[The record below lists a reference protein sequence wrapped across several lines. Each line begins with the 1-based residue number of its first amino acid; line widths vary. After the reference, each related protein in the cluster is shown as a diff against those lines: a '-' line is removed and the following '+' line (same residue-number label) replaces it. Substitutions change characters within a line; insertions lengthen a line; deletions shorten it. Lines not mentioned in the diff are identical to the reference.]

1 MAYDASQT
9 DRPQAQTLG
18 STPLSERQSP
28 QGTETPPDGS
38 QTGST
43 TPSSSPEQNPNKAPQ
58 RASSG
63 MFTNIQNYISKNQP
77 QGAKMADAASKS
89 MEQTAQA
96 VQGKADQVN
105 KNFQAAATA
114 SAPKNLNTAVDTVS
128 NVANVAAGYYDNV
141 DRDNFQTPEVVGNN
155 YDPINFD
162 TSRDD
167 EIYDILNMQYK
178 GPTDLRSIQGYG
190 DASNEAAKAQQLM
203 NTVRSGDR
211 GQLLKQTFGQNQD
224 YTSGQRNLDD
234 LVLGKNIAQVQDTV
248 QQLGPMSGVLDQA
261 QQQASA
267 FAQERADEILGV
279 RDQSRG
285 ALQQIAEL
293 RAAEVDK
300 RLSQTV
306 KNWNEMPEYMRGIL
320 RNQTGGATLTDQEM
334 ALLGLNVD
342 QNLYNS
348 LNSLTGTTNPNTKVM
363 GIRRDNDKINEFI
376 QSSGP
381 ADRQALTEKR
391 EFDQLSRLQALTNLA
406 QGGLGFDDY
415 LTKNN
420 INISDRSLV
429 GQKTLED
436 AINKENIQNIIKKEK
451 EIYDDSKTRKKLS
464 RELREWQ
471 KKDRSIMSSKG
482 KSWYDENVGRIEGNL
497 DSRGRSNQV
506 NQLKL
511 GDDGYND
518 RVDELNKR
526 LRGENV
532 TKRSTIKPN

>member
-1 MAYDASQT
+1 
-9 DRPQAQTLG
+9 
-18 STPLSERQSP
+18 
-28 QGTETPPDGS
+28 
-38 QTGST
+38 
-43 TPSSSPEQNPNKAPQ
+43 
-58 RASSG
+58 
-63 MFTNIQNYISKNQP
+63 
-77 QGAKMADAASKS
+77 
-89 MEQTAQA
+89 
-96 VQGKADQVN
+96 
-105 KNFQAAATA
+105 
-114 SAPKNLNTAVDTVS
+114 
-128 NVANVAAGYYDNV
+128 
-141 DRDNFQTPEVVGNN
+141 
-155 YDPINFD
+155 
-162 TSRDD
+162 
-167 EIYDILNMQYK
+167 
-178 GPTDLRSIQGYG
+178 
-190 DASNEAAKAQQLM
+190 
-203 NTVRSGDR
+203 
-211 GQLLKQTFGQNQD
+211 
-224 YTSGQRNLDD
+224 
-234 LVLGKNIAQVQDTV
+234 
-248 QQLGPMSGVLDQA
+248 
-261 QQQASA
+261 
-267 FAQERADEILGV
+267 
-279 RDQSRG
+279 
-285 ALQQIAEL
+285 
-293 RAAEVDK
+293 
-300 RLSQTV
+300 
-306 KNWNEMPEYMRGIL
+306 
-320 RNQTGGATLTDQEM
+320 M

-471 KKDRSIMSSKG
+471 KKDRSIMSSEG

>member
-18 STPLSERQSP
+18 STPLSERQPP

-114 SAPKNLNTAVDTVS
+114 SAPKNLDTAVNTVS
-128 NVANVAAGYYDNV
+128 NVANVAAGKYEDV
-141 DRDNFQTPEVVGNN
+141 DRDNFQTPDVVGNN
-155 YDPINFD
+155 YDPIKFD

-320 RNQTGGATLTDQEM
+320 RSQTGGATLTDQEM
-334 ALLGLNVD
+334 ALLGLNTD

-348 LNSLTGTTNPNTKVM
+348 LNTNNLNVYNPKTGATVVN
-363 GIRRDNDKINEFI
+363 RDNNKINEFI
-376 QSSGP
+376 QSSGT

-436 AINKENIQNIIKKEK
+436 AINKENIQNIINKEK
-451 EIYDDSKTRKKLS
+451 KLYDTSKRQKAIQTDINKMKMKNPDNMKSRARRRHNDEIARLE
-464 RELREWQ
+464 R
-471 KKDRSIMSSKG
+471 
-482 KSWYDENVGRIEGNL
+482 NL
-497 DSRGRSNQV
+497 DSMGKSNQV

-511 GDDGYND
+511 GDDAYND
-518 RVDELNKR
+518 RVDELNK
-526 LRGENV
+526 LLSGENV
-532 TKRSTIKPN
+532 TKRST